1 YNVIT
6 NGIRI
11 VHWVI
16 ARHGNIYGSKPV
28 MG

>member
-1 YNVIT
+1 LIIT

>member
-1 YNVIT
+1 IIT

-16 ARHGNIYGSKPV
+16 ARHGNICGSKPV

>member
-1 YNVIT
+1 FIT

>member
-1 YNVIT
+1 IT

>member
-1 YNVIT
+1 T

>member
-1 YNVIT
+1 SIIT

-16 ARHGNIYGSKPV
+16 ARHGNICGSKPV

>member
-1 YNVIT
+1 IIT

-16 ARHGNIYGSKPV
+16 ARHGNICGSRPV